1 MSNGDS
7 LDGFVFPP
15 FIPTAAARPAEP
27 PAPPSPAPVAEE
39 PRAEP
44 QTGAPRMT
52 MPWDVETPIVR
63 ESADAPA
70 APVADAAED
79 EDLPWLE
86 RPEPRDTAAEAPAD
100 VAPARDEAF
109 PDWLAWDDRDTDDAR
124 SEAAGVAPVD
134 GLEDVVPADDLGG
147 FIATPPAVELA
158 EATPEPAQADAAES
172 SSWSLD
178 APEAVEPPVLAESA
192 AELTFQTP
200 TAAADAEPTFD
211 ITLDGGALT
220 FAAADAEAVSES
232 ETAAADEPVFAG
244 TEEPFVADAYAA
256 PEAAV
261 ADFASEAAITD
272 LAPEAFADFAPEAPV
287 VDFAPEGFADEPVI
301 PASEP
306 FVADAEAVIAA
317 EPDPFTAAAVHE
329 AEAEVPAEAAPA
341 FATSSS
347 ATNGVF
353 ADVATR
359 LEEIAR
365 TLRDRPDDLLSGS
378 ASDPLALLVAGYVM
392 GYNARR

>member
-1 MSNGDS
+1 MSHGDS

-15 FIPTAAARPAEP
+15 FIPTAAARPAAP
-27 PAPPSPAPVAEE
+27 PAPAPPAPVAEE

-44 QTGAPRMT
+44 QSGAPRGT

-63 ESADAPA
+63 ESAGAPAAPA
-70 APVADAAED
+70 APVVDED

-86 RPEPRDTAAEAPAD
+86 RPEPREAAADAPA
-100 VAPARDEAF
+100 APPAQDEAF

-124 SEAAGVAPVD
+124 SEAVGVAPVD
-134 GLEDVVPADDLGG
+134 GLEDIAPADELGG
-147 FIATPPAVELA
+147 FSATPPAAEWT
-158 EATPEPAQADAAES
+158 EATPEPARADAPQAVEA

-178 APEAVEPPVLAESA
+178 APEAVEPPILAESA
-192 AELTFQTP
+192 AELTLVSP
-200 TAAADAEPTFD
+200 AAAADAEPTFD

-220 FAAADAEAVSES
+220 FAPADPEAV
-232 ETAAADEPVFAG
+232 AADEPV
-244 TEEPFVADAYAA
+244 YAA
-256 PEAAV
+256 PEPFAADSYAAPEVAV
-261 ADFASEAAITD
+261 ADFAPAA
-272 LAPEAFADFAPEAPV
+272 AFADESAV
-287 VDFAPEGFADEPVI
+287 

-329 AEAEVPAEAAPA
+329 AEAEVPATPAVAAGTA
-341 FATSSS
+341 GS

-353 ADVATR
+353 ADVASR
-359 LEEIAR
+359 LEDIAR
-365 TLRDRPDDLLSGS
+365 TLRERPDDLLSGS
-378 ASDPLALLVAGYVM
+378 AADPLALLVAGYVM

>member
-15 FIPTAAARPAEP
+15 FIPTTAARPVNP
-27 PAPPSPAPVAEE
+27 PAPPPPAPVAEE
-39 PRAEP
+39 PQSA
-44 QTGAPRMT
+44 AARMT

-63 ESADAPA
+63 DSAGAPGAAPA
-70 APVADAAED
+70 ADATED

-86 RPEPRDTAAEAPAD
+86 RPEPREAAAEAPAD
-100 VAPARDEAF
+100 QAADGAPAQDEAF
-109 PDWLAWDDRDTDDAR
+109 PEWLAWDDRDTDDAR

-134 GLEDVVPADDLGG
+134 GLEDVAPADDLGG
-147 FIATPPAVELA
+147 LIGMPPTVTWADATSDAV
-158 EATPEPAQADAAES
+158 QADAPEAPGA

-178 APEAVEPPVLAESA
+178 APEAAEPPIVAESA
-192 AELTFQTP
+192 PELTFDSP
-200 TAAADAEPTFD
+200 EAAAAADPTFD
-211 ITLDGGALT
+211 ITLDDGAFT
-220 FAAADAEAVSES
+220 IAAADAEAAS
-232 ETAAADEPVFAG
+232 ETEADTADEAVFAVAD
-244 TEEPFVADAYAA
+244 PFGGDAYAA

-261 ADFASEAAITD
+261 ADFASEAAIGD
-272 LAPEAFADFAPEAPV
+272 LAPEAFADSAPEVSVADVEP
-287 VDFAPEGFADEPVI
+287 DAYADEPVV

-329 AEAEVPAEAAPA
+329 AEAEVPPVAATGA
-341 FATSSS
+341 K

-353 ADVATR
+353 ADVAAR
-359 LEEIAR
+359 LEAIAR
-365 TLRDRPDDLLSGS
+365 TLRERPDDLLSGS